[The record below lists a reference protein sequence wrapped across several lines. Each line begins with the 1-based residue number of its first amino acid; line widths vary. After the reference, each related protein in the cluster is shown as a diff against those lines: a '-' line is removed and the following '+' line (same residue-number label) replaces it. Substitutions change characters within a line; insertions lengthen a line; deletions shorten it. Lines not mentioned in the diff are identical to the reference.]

1 MKRFACVAAVCLV
14 ATLGVGA
21 VSAQAQT
28 TSSGPDPKRYV
39 EINFGPTLGHK
50 SDKFVGGE
58 AGLRVA
64 EGLYVIIEA
73 SHMGNV
79 ATTDLDDRATII
91 ANYLAGQTDTAAVGT
106 ATTAFKVN
114 HLAAGLRYN
123 INYLP
128 MVHPYILGAVGIA
141 HVKTEVAFS
150 VNGTVI
156 DPASQV
162 QLGSDLS
169 GTLNKTMIVVGF
181 GVNVPFATRFFADLG
196 YRYGRILAK
205 TGNFETDTSIP
216 TQRVVL
222 GVGVRF

>member
-28 TSSGPDPKRYV
+28 TSPGPDPKKYV
-39 EINFGPTLGHK
+39 EINVGPTLGHK

-79 ATTDLDDRATII
+79 ATTDLDNRATII
-91 ANYLAGQTDTAAVGT
+91 ANFLAEQTDTAAVGT
-106 ATTAFKVN
+106 ATTAFKVS

-123 INYLP
+123 IDLNVLP
-128 MVHPYILGAVGIA
+128 KVQPYVLGAVGIA

-156 DPASQV
+156 DPAPQV
-162 QLGSDLS
+162 QLGSDFPGLS
-169 GTLNKTMIVVGF
+169 
-181 GVNVPFATRFFADLG
+181 TR
-196 YRYGRILAK
+196 R
-205 TGNFETDTSIP
+205 
-216 TQRVVL
+216 
-222 GVGVRF
+222 